1 MAIPTILKGDATNAN
16 GRTVAIHL
24 PDEDLD
30 GFKLRFEYLGIT
42 REFEELTR
50 GGTVYADFSE
60 SETALFPLGTH
71 LGTIRLGRAGR
82 WHMVSA
88 TVPVKVSDNVGEVY
102 GGDAAN
108 INLSIDFCGG
118 IPDLSGI
125 ETEPTTANALA
136 RAFKALVDALKGAA
150 GTAALIACMAAF
162 GAPRMTVHSAP
173 LGEVAFGNRVVTGV
187 EFDESGL
194 VTGDD
199 IADVVREDVLKSMS
213 WTNGNYVASVLGI
226 VNPMFLTDDFA
237 ALVGGIA
244 DESLGR
250 KFLPITGGVI
260 ASDGSNASRLS
271 IGDERANTAELNVNG
286 NTASTVNIGPGT
298 STVNIGTDNIATVNI
313 GHYHG
318 DVHVGEYGGEI
329 HVGDD
334 GVVIVAPN
342 GASPSIK
349 KGGFEVV
356 TEYDL
361 NITSNALANAIV
373 VAGGFTPEMATN
385 VARSVVKPHIDNRDN
400 PHKVTAAQVG
410 AYTKAE
416 VNAKGYVTASV
427 TNGLATAESV
437 DGLAADVAGK
447 ADAAAVYT
455 KTEIDEQVIAAS
467 NQTFS
472 NAVLAVGLNIDT
484 NFVAVLNEIA
494 DSFGGFPIEG
504 TATTVG
510 GLLAALAAAVAWLK
524 KHAKETDTRIDQIE
538 HSSNPNMNVIGNPVF
553 KEGSVSGFSA
563 NDYMV
568 FPSQVSVG
576 QSSVEF
582 YLSFM
587 TGIVGESQQNIIDS
601 DKGIAFA
608 IRNGKFVTAIS
619 VNGTDWFAEDEG
631 DTVSSESAYEIKMTF
646 TCEGVSYIVR
656 TFVKESGAWRQMGAG
671 ISASAPV
678 HATTTYWGGANPK
691 AANHIF
697 LGSINLNEC
706 RMVLDGNEV
715 WSGYDVLARNLVT
728 YDQTKPISE
737 QLNTAEK
744 IASLSAYPISD
755 LVGGALKDRTVN
767 HATDGGTFTFPARTG
782 SNARD
787 FVLVI
792 DALSEAPT
800 VIFPGSFTYVSEQDA
815 ADIWTAEA
823 DKVNAWYFSEVAD
836 GVFMVCHKAMGV
848 VAQ

>member
-82 WHMVSA
+82 WHTVSA

-226 VNPMFLTDDFA
+226 VNPLFLTDDFA

-244 DESLGR
+244 DEGLGR

-260 ASDGSNASRLS
+260 ASDESNASRLS
-271 IGDERANTAELNVNG
+271 IGDERANTAELKVNG
-286 NTASTVNIGPGT
+286 NTSSTVNIGPGA

-361 NITSNALANAIV
+361 NTMSNALANAIV
-373 VAGGFTPEMATN
+373 VAGGFSPEMATN
-385 VARSVVKPHIDNRDN
+385 VARSVVKPHIDNINN

-410 AYTKAE
+410 ALSLEGGTLTGDLAIGEKDRP
-416 VNAKGYVTASV
+416 ASRKLTV
-427 TNGLATAESV
+427 
-437 DGLAADVAGK
+437 AADGGANGIQMTGGNVNSGSSITIGGSSGPGGTLVVEDGGSGNASIRKGDKEVATEDYV
-447 ADAAAVYT
+447 DAMVESAVLPT
-455 KTEIDEQVIAAS
+455 
-467 NQTFS
+467 NPTFS
-472 NAVLAVGLNIDT
+472 NSVLAVGLNIDT
-484 NFVAVLNEIA
+484 NSVAVLGEIA
-494 DSFGGFPIEG
+494 STFGGFPIEG

-510 GLLAALAAAVAWLK
+510 GLLAALAAAVAWLRK
-524 KHAKETDTRIDQIE
+524 NKADKATTLDGYGITDAAAKEQL
-538 HSSNPNMNVIGNPVF
+538 V
-553 KEGSVSGFSA
+553 
-563 NDYMV
+563 
-568 FPSQVSVG
+568 QVS
-576 QSSVEF
+576 
-582 YLSFM
+582 
-587 TGIVGESQQNIIDS
+587 
-601 DKGIAFA
+601 A
-608 IRNGKFVTAIS
+608 
-619 VNGTDWFAEDEG
+619 
-631 DTVSSESAYEIKMTF
+631 
-646 TCEGVSYIVR
+646 
-656 TFVKESGAWRQMGAG
+656 
-671 ISASAPV
+671 
-678 HATTTYWGGANPK
+678 H
-691 AANHIF
+691 
-697 LGSINLNEC
+697 
-706 RMVLDGNEV
+706 
-715 WSGYDVLARNLVT
+715 
-728 YDQTKPISE
+728 
-737 QLNTAEK
+737 
-744 IASLSAYPISD
+744 SAYPISD
-755 LVGGALKDRTVN
+755 VVDGALKDRTVN
-767 HATDGGTFTFPARTG
+767 HATAGGTFTFPERTDT
-782 SNARD
+782 NARD
-787 FVLVI
+787 FVFVI
-792 DALSEAPT
+792 EALETAPT
-800 VIFPGSFTYVSEQDA
+800 VTFPGSVTYVSEQDE
-815 ADIWTAEA
+815 ADIWAAEA
-823 DKVNAWYFSEVAD
+823 GKVNAWYFSEMTD
-836 GVFMVCHKAMGV
+836 GVFMVCHKAMGA

>member
-82 WHMVSA
+82 WHTVSA

-194 VTGDD
+194 VT
-199 IADVVREDVLKSMS
+199 
-213 WTNGNYVASVLGI
+213 
-226 VNPMFLTDDFA
+226 
-237 ALVGGIA
+237 
-244 DESLGR
+244 
-250 KFLPITGGVI
+250 
-260 ASDGSNASRLS
+260 
-271 IGDERANTAELNVNG
+271 
-286 NTASTVNIGPGT
+286 
-298 STVNIGTDNIATVNI
+298 
-313 GHYHG
+313 
-318 DVHVGEYGGEI
+318 
-329 HVGDD
+329 
-334 GVVIVAPN
+334 
-342 GASPSIK
+342 
-349 KGGFEVV
+349 
-356 TEYDL
+356 EYDL

-373 VAGGFTPEMATN
+373 GAGGFTPEMATN

-410 AYTKAE
+410 VYTTAE
-416 VNAKGYVTASV
+416 VDAKIGNAVVKDAENVVTGSFSIKRTFENHESSLSFGDYDPDGPSIVMSRLFSTAPSSFFSGSIALIPSSGEKTSMLSRIKEYSAARWDARQEV
-427 TNGLATAESV
+427 ESIVSSAMMPTNP
-437 DGLAADVAGK
+437 
-447 ADAAAVYT
+447 
-455 KTEIDEQVIAAS
+455 
-467 NQTFS
+467 TFS

-601 DKGIAFA
+601 DKGLAFA

-646 TCEGVSYIVR
+646 TYEGGSYIVR
-656 TFVKESGAWRQMGAG
+656 TFVKDSGAWRQMGAG

-678 HATTTYWGGANPK
+678 HATTIYWGGANPK

-706 RMVLDGNEV
+706 RMVFDGNEV

-767 HATDGGTFTFPARTG
+767 HATAGGTFTFPERTG
-782 SNARD
+782 TNARD

-800 VIFPGSFTYVSEQDA
+800 VTFPGSVTYVSEQDA

-823 DKVNAWYFSEVAD
+823 GKVNAWYFSEQTD